1 MKILLATD
9 GSVYSDEAARF
20 LTKLNLSADDEIVVL
35 HALSWTP
42 ILSEWESLYA
52 DFKEIR
58 YEIAPKIL
66 DATED
71 ILKPVGARITRLLV
85 DGYADKVIID
95 TAGEKDADLVVM
107 GARGLRGATSLI
119 VGSVTKAV
127 AIKSPKPVLIIKTTE
142 KKKAGNMKILFATD
156 GSVYS
161 DAMGKVLAS
170 IPFPAGTELSI
181 LNVTG
186 TSFEDIPERFVME
199 IDDRIKKI
207 VAGTRETEVKQSEKI
222 IGKAR
227 GHLSRRFSNIEEMIR
242 FGDPSLEILN
252 AAEKLNA
259 DIIAVGSSGM
269 RGIRGLLG
277 SVSRYILNHA
287 PCSVLVGKH

>member
-9 GSVYSDEAARF
+9 GSVYSDEAAKF
-20 LTKLNLSADDEIVVL
+20 LSRLDLSADDEIVVL

-42 ILSEWESLYA
+42 ILSEWESIYA

-66 DATED
+66 DATEE
-71 ILKPVGARITRLLV
+71 ILKPVNARISRMLV

-95 TAGEKDADLVVM
+95 TAEEKGADLLVM
-107 GARGLRGATSLI
+107 GARGLKGATSLI

-127 AIKSPKPVLIIKTTE
+127 AIKSPKPVLIIKATE
-142 KKKAGNMKILFATD
+142 GERPGEMKILFATD
-156 GSVYS
+156 GSVHS
-161 DAMGKVLAS
+161 DAMGRVLAS
-170 IPFPAGTELSI
+170 IPFPAGTELTI
-181 LNVTG
+181 LNVTA
-186 TSFEDIPERFVME
+186 TAFEDIPERFAME

-207 VAGTRETEVKQSEKI
+207 VAGTRETELKQSEKI
-222 IGKAR
+222 INKAR
-227 GHLSRRFSNIEEMIR
+227 EYLSGRFSKIDEMVR
-242 FGDPSLEILN
+242 FGDPSIEILN
-252 AAEKLNA
+252 AAEKLNT

-277 SVSRYILNHA
+277 SVSRYILNHSQ
-287 PCSVLVGKH
+287 CSVLIGKH